1 MEPVGALTCNE
12 GVHHH
17 FSSSTTMATP
27 EAYLPAPISEADIQS
42 LLSSISLPPA
52 ISAKPLQV
60 TAAFHAIYVLTFS
73 ASHAAAL
80 SPAPVPNPD
89 GTMSLVLRISGKH
102 IPRIKTSNEVAVL
115 KWIKDTCAPTIPVPA
130 VVRHDTSEDNVLGCE
145 YTLLEKIPG
154 HSVDKIYSQLSD
166 GAKLKLICQLT
177 DVLIELNKYE
187 WKHVGGLQLS
197 NTGEAVAGPV
207 LEDTFWL
214 VPDIAQLWGPDESI
228 ETLNPKGP
236 YSSHEGLVQG
246 YLEVFIHAIET
257 HQTLSWLLDDF
268 NPRLRALVSR
278 LPQLAGL
285 NDTRL
290 VLAHKDLHF
299 ANVMATEDG
308 TLTGI
313 LDWEFAGVVPALR
326 WDPVRAFLW
335 NGSMDESA
343 GPEKERM
350 RQLFE
355 KEMKR
360 RGVEPWWNQSS
371 EATELVWTV
380 IRFVRAIVEV
390 CPRGQKAD
398 QVQNWKNSA
407 GEALQKLGV

>member
-1 MEPVGALTCNE
+1 
-12 GVHHH
+12 
-17 FSSSTTMATP
+17 MATP
-27 EAYLPAPISEADIQS
+27 EAYLPAPVSDADIQS
-42 LLSSISLPPA
+42 LLSSICLPPA
-52 ISAKPLQV
+52 ISVTPLQV

-73 ASHAAAL
+73 ASDAPAL
-80 SPAPVPNPD
+80 SPTTVPNPD
-89 GTMSLVLRISGKH
+89 GTISLVLRVSGKH

-115 KWIKDTCAPTIPVPA
+115 KWIKEKCAPTIPVPV
-130 VVRHDTSEDNVLGCE
+130 VVRHDASEGNALGCE

-154 HSVDKIYSQLSD
+154 QSIDKIYSKL
-166 GAKLKLICQLT
+166 GEEAKLKLIYQLT
-177 DVLIELNKYE
+177 DVLIELDKHE

-197 NTGEAVAGPV
+197 NSGESVPGPL

-228 ETLNPKGP
+228 ETLNPQGP

-246 YLEVFIHAIET
+246 YLQVFIHAIDT
-257 HQTLSWLLDDF
+257 HQTLSWLRDDF

-290 VLAHKDLHF
+290 ILAHKDLHF
-299 ANVMATEDG
+299 ANIMATEDG

-335 NGSMDESA
+335 NGSSDESA
-343 GPEKERM
+343 GPEKERL
-350 RQLFE
+350 RQVFE
-355 KEMKR
+355 KELKR

-390 CPRGQKAD
+390 CPRGQNAD
-398 QVQNWKNSA
+398 QVKNWKDSA
-407 GEALQKLGV
+407 GQALRKLGV

>member
-1 MEPVGALTCNE
+1 MDGKLEKNR
-12 GVHHH
+12 
-17 FSSSTTMATP
+17 
-27 EAYLPAPISEADIQS
+27 
-42 LLSSISLPPA
+42 
-52 ISAKPLQV
+52 ISAP
-60 TAAFHAIYVLTFS
+60 
-73 ASHAAAL
+73 ASWAK
-80 SPAPVPNPD
+80 
-89 GTMSLVLRISGKH
+89 GR
-102 IPRIKTSNEVAVL
+102 
-115 KWIKDTCAPTIPVPA
+115 PA
-130 VVRHDTSEDNVLGCE
+130 VVRHDASEDNVLGCE

-154 HSVDKIYSQLSD
+154 HSVDKIYSQL
-166 GAKLKLICQLT
+166 GEEAKLKLIRQLT
-177 DVLIELNKYE
+177 DVLIELNKHE
-187 WKHVGGLQLS
+187 WKHVGGLQRS
-197 NTGEAVAGPV
+197 DSGEAIPGPV

-214 VPDIAQLWGPDESI
+214 LPDVAQFWGAGESI

-236 YSSHEGLVQG
+236 YVSHEGLVEG
-246 YLEVFIHAIET
+246 YLAVFIHAIDT
-257 HQTLSWLLDDF
+257 HQSLSWLRDDF

-290 VLAHKDLHF
+290 ILAHKDLHF

-335 NGSMDESA
+335 NGSTDETA
-343 GPEKERM
+343 GPEKERL

-355 KEMKR
+355 KELKR
-360 RGVEPWWNQSS
+360 RGVDPWWNQSS

-398 QVQNWKNSA
+398 QVKNWKNSA
-407 GEALQKLGV
+407 GQALQKLGV